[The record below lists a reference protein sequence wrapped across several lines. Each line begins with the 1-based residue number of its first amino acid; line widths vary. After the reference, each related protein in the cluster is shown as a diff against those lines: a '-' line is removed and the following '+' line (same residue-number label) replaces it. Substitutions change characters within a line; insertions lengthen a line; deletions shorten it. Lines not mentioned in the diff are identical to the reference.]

1 MENALLSNFHFFTEI
16 LRFPYIR
23 VIFRKKME
31 SSKNRCYRYFRQS
44 RYSFMLHYISSDT
57 HSVSTFFTENFK
69 SPYIRDIFRKKNGK

>member
-31 SSKNRCYRYFRQS
+31 SSKKIDVIVILGKAVILSCFITYHQIPIPCPLF
-44 RYSFMLHYISSDT
+44 
-57 HSVSTFFTENFK
+57 
-69 SPYIRDIFRKKNGK
+69 SPRF